1 MRYLIICDVK
11 SSRLCKPIPVL
22 LLLISA
28 TAIFAQTPQERHQQ
42 IQTAVQTDNL
52 PQAISEL
59 ESFRQASPALFAANN
74 YDYLLA
80 RLHEQNGNMG
90 GSTSYQQVVDRNSLL
105 AGYALWRL
113 ARIARSTGDLV
124 HEREYLRQLI
134 ATTTALLVRDAA
146 RMRLAESLLESADY
160 PAVISVLASLSN
172 SSNKVTA
179 RAAQALTAETF
190 LKADQKHEARQL
202 FTRILMQMPDAS
214 RPDDYALAAVR
225 NLDGLDATEASSKL
239 AEAEHLLRASVYQFN
254 RDFEAARRHYAAV
267 VEGFPQ
273 SGSVANA
280 LYQIGR
286 GFYLQRQYD
295 EALDYFQHV
304 LTRFPDSMS
313 ARDALTFSAGSY
325 TRLKRTDDAITAYR
339 RLIEQFPDAPNPE
352 RPYLNI
358 IDALHEAGRHNEA
371 LEWVRQTRAR
381 FKGQLGAAIALFAQT
396 RIHLAQ
402 GAWTAVVADTEELLK
417 LKDIG
422 GTQVPGGATKS
433 EVTFLRAYALDQ
445 LGRTDAAMAGYLAV
459 PDGRNEY
466 YGGLATR
473 RLQAIATESKFRGV
487 VEARANSL
495 RSEAKKALAA
505 GQHEQA
511 RVLAQDALR
520 LTVGTSERKAIL
532 DILRQTYKALPA
544 YTLPS
549 FNLVPLGR
557 QQVVEKP
564 SVQSL
569 ADELLFLG
577 LPDEGAPEFSAA
589 RSSGL
594 SAAHAGSAADVDY
607 TLAILFLRGGLA
619 NRTVRFGEQVWRTV
633 PADYVVEVAPQELLD
648 LLYPLPYRD
657 SLLKHASAKG
667 VDPRLVI
674 SIARQESRF
683 QSDAKSIAAARGLM
697 QFIPATADEVAA
709 QLGMNPFRQDNLYAP
724 DTAILF
730 GSQYL
735 ANLFAEFTGL
745 PEAVVAS
752 YNGGPD
758 NMARWV
764 ARSRSSDPARYV
776 SEIGFTQTKD
786 YVFKVMT
793 NFWVYQRLYNEQLQ
807 KLTQ

>member
-1 MRYLIICDVK
+1 MK
-11 SSRLCKPIPVL
+11 SSRLSKLIPGFL
-22 LLLISA
+22 LLVSA
-28 TAIFAQTPQERHQQ
+28 TGIIAQTAQERHQQ
-42 IQTAVQTDNL
+42 IQTAVQAGNL
-52 PQAISEL
+52 PEAIAEL
-59 ESFRQASPALFAANN
+59 ESLRQTSPALFAANN

-80 RLHEQNGNMG
+80 RLHEKNGNMG
-90 GSTSYQQVVDRNSLL
+90 GSTASYQQVVDRNSLL

-113 ARIARSTGDLV
+113 AQIARSAGDLV

-134 ATTTALLVRDAA
+134 ATTTALLIRDAA
-146 RMRLAESLLESADY
+146 TMRLAESLFESGDY
-160 PAVISVLASLSN
+160 PNAVSVLAPLTN
-172 SSNKVTA
+172 SSNRTTA
-179 RAAQALTAETF
+179 RAAQALTGDAF
-190 LKADQKHEARQL
+190 LKANQRQEARPL
-202 FTRILMQMPDAS
+202 FTKLVMQMPDAS

-225 NLDGLDATEASSKL
+225 NLDRLDTTEASVTL

-267 VEGFPQ
+267 AESYPQ

-295 EALDYFQHV
+295 EALDYFQRV
-304 LTRFPDSMS
+304 LNRFPDSMS

-325 TRLKRTDDAITAYR
+325 NRLKRTDDAIAAYR

-358 IDALHEAGRHNEA
+358 IDALHEAARHKEA
-371 LEWVRQTRAR
+371 LDWVRQTRER
-381 FKGQLGAAIALFAQT
+381 FKGQLGAAVALFAQT

-402 GAWTAVVADTEELLK
+402 GEWTAVVADTDELLK

-422 GTQVPGGATKS
+422 GTRVPGGATSS

-445 LGRTDAAMAGYLAV
+445 LGRTDVAITGYLAV

-473 RLQAIATESKFRGV
+473 RLQAMATEARFRGAIQ
-487 VEARANSL
+487 ARAGSL
-495 RSEAKKALAA
+495 RSQSQKALAA
-505 GQHEQA
+505 GQQEQA

-520 LTVGTSERKAIL
+520 LTVEPSERKAL
-532 DILRQTYKALPA
+532 SGILRQAYGALPA
-544 YTLPS
+544 YKLPS
-549 FNLVPLGR
+549 FKIVPLGR
-557 QQVVEKP
+557 QMIVEKQAI
-564 SVQSL
+564 QSL

-577 LPDEGAPEFSAA
+577 LPDEGAPEFAAA
-589 RSSGL
+589 RGSGS
-594 SAAHAGSAADVDY
+594 SAAHAGSSADIDY

-619 NRTVRFGEQVWRTV
+619 NRTVRFGEQVWRNV

-657 SLLKHASAKG
+657 SLLRHAPPKS

-683 QSDAKSIAAARGLM
+683 QADAKSVAAARGLM
-697 QFIPATADEVAA
+697 QFIPSTADEMAA

-735 ANLFAEFTGL
+735 ANLFAEFPGL

-764 ARSRSSDPARYV
+764 ARSRSNDPARYV

-793 NFWVYQRLYNEQLQ
+793 NFWIYQRLYDAQLQ
-807 KLTQ
+807 KQTQ